1 MILLGIWPGL
11 FLLGGLGA
19 TVVPNVVFTVVTA
32 AVFMTGVH

>member
-1 MILLGIWPGL
+1 MMVLGILPGL
-11 FLLGGLGA
+11 FLLGGLGT